1 MSDSELVASMKARI
15 NPEKVH
21 EKIKMTSYEKAIYF
35 CRPTVLSM
43 SGKYILAFV
52 VLNIH
57 LLFWWANAIEHDTSE
72 SSGYVDILIQLTDL
86 LGMFG
91 FVFIMLTITWMN
103 RFLNGSTSG
112 RWYTFSLLMVSL
124 TPILFVID
132 SIIVWIDVSIAKI
145 SGRDEGINGILPS
158 WDDGWYLILGIGYF
172 AILMLLTS
180 IYRRSFSYAI
190 SDRTVYLKKDFLLW
204 HTEHNIPLLD
214 IDNLKVNR
222 NPIGRILGY
231 GTINML
237 TGSGY
242 GIKQESASIST
253 GAAGEAASAVTE
265 DMGILRR
272 FVRVLIVVISLQRTR
287 STMNDD
293 EPEDCLFG
301 VRRPMRVYRLVN
313 ELKEG
318 IRVRSTHSNDG
329 LEESEADTE
338 DELAAASEQPEEAGD
353 NDEDEDDLDD
363 ILAELDD

>member
-43 SGKYILAFV
+43 SGKYILAFI
-52 VLNIH
+52 VLIIH
-57 LLFWWANAIEHDTSE
+57 LLFWWANIDHDSSE
-72 SSGYVDILIQLTDL
+72 SSGYFALLIELIDFL
-86 LGMFG
+86 DMPG
-91 FVFIMLTITWMN
+91 FVLIMLTITWMN

-112 RWYTFSLLMVSL
+112 RWYTFSLLIVSI
-124 TPILFVID
+124 TPILFVLD
-132 SIIVWIDVSIAKI
+132 TIIVWIDGSII
-145 SGRDEGINGILPS
+145 SKLGERESINGILPS
-158 WDDGWYLILGIGYF
+158 WNNGWYFILGVGYF
-172 AILMLLTS
+172 ALLMLLTS

-272 FVRVLIVVISLQRTR
+272 VMRVLIVVISLQRTR